1 MKNSLRHLT
10 ILLLAAAVASPA
22 AAAYWDDDC
31 DEIGQRSAS
40 APADGVKRVRVEAR
54 AGDLK
59 IVGRPGAAKVEASG
73 EACGYDAHRLAE
85 VRLDAQ
91 RKGDEVVVTVTIPD
105 GKGSAQLDLEVIVPA
120 GAELIVDDTSG
131 SMEIT
136 NVAALQVDD
145 NSGEIEITDV
155 AGDVTI
161 DDNSG
166 EIDVR
171 NARGQVRVKDGSGE
185 ISIVDAGSVRIDS
198 DGSGEI
204 TIERIAGDV
213 YIDEDGSGSINVA
226 SIGGDFT
233 VDDDGSGGIDHRDVR
248 GKVTIPSRD

>member
-1 MKNSLRHLT
+1 MNNSLRNLT

-22 AAAYWDDDC
+22 AALWDDDC
-31 DEIGQRSAS
+31 DETGHRSAS
-40 APADGVKRVRVEAR
+40 APAEGVKRVRVDAR

-59 IVGRPGAAKVEASG
+59 IVGRPGATKVEASG
-73 EACGYDAHRLAE
+73 EACGSTAGRLAD
-85 VRLDAQ
+85 VRLDAE
-91 RKGDEVVVTVTIPD
+91 RKGDEVRVTVTIPD
-105 GKGSAQLDLEVIVPA
+105 GQGSAQLDLEVIVPA

-145 NSGEIEITDV
+145 NSGEIEISDI

-166 EIDVR
+166 EIEVR
-171 NARGQVRVKDGSGE
+171 NVRGQVRIKDGSGE
-185 ISIVDAGSVRIDS
+185 ISIADAGSVRIDS

-204 TIERIAGDV
+204 TIDRIAGDV

-233 VDDDGSGGIDHRDVR
+233 VDDDGSGGIDHKDVR